1 MSAERLFIE
10 RRKKVVINLNIAPL
24 IDVVFQLLLFFAL
37 TSYFV
42 ANPGIEVSLPK
53 ANSAVTVQRNN
64 IMIHITSNNTIYC
77 NATKV
82 ELPELKQ
89 MLLALSSSS
98 KTVIL
103 KADKTVQL
111 GVVVQVIDIVKQ
123 TEVKDLVIATS
134 TENNN
139 GSKK

>member
-10 RRKKVVINLNIAPL
+10 RRKKVMINLNIAPL

-53 ANSAVTVQRNN
+53 ANSAVTVPRNT
-64 IMIHITSNNTIYC
+64 IEIYITSTNTIYC
-77 NATKV
+77 NASKV
-82 ELPELKQ
+82 ELPALKQ
-89 MLLALSSSS
+89 MLETCKADS

-111 GVVVQVIDIVKQ
+111 GLVVQVIDIIKQ
-123 TEVKDLVIATS
+123 TQVKDLVIATS
-134 TENNN
+134 MEENNA
-139 GSKK
+139 SKK

>member
-10 RRKKVVINLNIAPL
+10 RRKKVVIDLNIAPL

-37 TSYFV
+37 TSYYV
-42 ANPGIEVSLPK
+42 TNPGIEVSLPK

-64 IMIHITSNNTIYC
+64 IEIYITGSNTIYC

-82 ELPELKQ
+82 ELSALKE
-89 MLLALSSSS
+89 MLPTLSAAS

-111 GVVVQVIDIVKQ
+111 GMVVQVIDIIKQ
-123 TEVKDLVIATS
+123 TQVKDLVIATS
-134 TENNN
+134 MEENNA
-139 GSKK
+139 SQK

>member
-10 RRKKVVINLNIAPL
+10 RRKKVVIDLNIAPL

-37 TSYFV
+37 TSYYV
-42 ANPGIEVSLPK
+42 TNPGIEVSLPK

-64 IMIHITSNNTIYC
+64 IEIYITGSNAIYC

-82 ELPELKQ
+82 ELSELKE
-89 MLLALSSSS
+89 MLSTLSAAS
-98 KTVIL
+98 KTIIL

-111 GVVVQVIDIVKQ
+111 GMVVQVIDIIKQ
-123 TEVKDLVIATS
+123 TQVKDLVIATS
-134 TENNN
+134 MEENNA
-139 GSKK
+139 SQK

>member
-10 RRKKVVINLNIAPL
+10 RRKKVVIDLNIAPL

-37 TSYFV
+37 TSYYV

-64 IMIHITSNNTIYC
+64 IEIYITGSNAIYC
-77 NATKV
+77 NAKKV
-82 ELPELKQ
+82 ELSALKE
-89 MLLALSSSS
+89 MLPTLSAAS

-111 GVVVQVIDIVKQ
+111 GMVVQVIDIIKQ
-123 TEVKDLVIATS
+123 TQVKDLVIATS
-134 TENNN
+134 MEENNA
-139 GSKK
+139 SQK